1 MNVVNKPVVDVTG
14 ATQHFNDTA
23 DSLNYYLKDV
33 RRYELLSPEEEKAL
47 FKRIKSGDE
56 KAKNELIEAN
66 QLFVLAVAKR
76 YSGYDNIMD
85 LVQVGNIGMLQA
97 IDNFNPER
105 KSPDGKSIR
114 FLSYAAWY
122 IRREISFYV
131 INNGLIKRTNNV
143 KTVFKLNRVKNT
155 FYLENGR
162 YPSTEELREI
172 IENEYGIKVK
182 DQSYLYDVETKSLS
196 STYDGS
202 DKKDT
207 FERSELY
214 NEKSATYN
222 DYNQTIEEDHNKT
235 VVSSLLHCL
244 GEREQDIMKRLF
256 GIGYDREYTMDE
268 VSEVYGM
275 TRERIR
281 QIRNSSLNKL
291 KKAYAM
297 TVSK

>member
-14 ATQHFNDTA
+14 ATQHYSDTV

-33 RRYELLSPEEEKAL
+33 RRYELLTPEEESAL

-105 KSPDGKSIR
+105 KSPDGKNIR

-143 KTVFKLNRVKNT
+143 KTVFKLNKVKNT

-162 YPSTEELREI
+162 YPSTDELREI

-182 DQSYLYDVETKSLS
+182 DPSYLYDVETKSLS
-196 STYDGS
+196 STYDS
-202 DKKDT
+202 NDKKDT
-207 FERSELY
+207 FERSELF
-214 NEKSATYN
+214 NEKSATLNEYN
-222 DYNQTIEEDHNKT
+222 HKIDEDYNKTI
-235 VVSSLLHCL
+235 VSSLLSCL
-244 GEREQDIMKRLF
+244 GERERDIMKRLF
-256 GIGYDREYTMDE
+256 GIGYDREYTMEE

-297 TVSK
+297 TTK

>member
-14 ATQHFNDTA
+14 ATQHYSDTA

-33 RRYELLSPEEEKAL
+33 RKYELLSPEEERAL

-105 KSPDGKSIR
+105 KSPDGKNIR

-182 DQSYLYDVETKSLS
+182 DSSYLYDVETKSLS

-214 NEKSATYN
+214 NEKSASYN
-222 DYNQTIEEDHNKT
+222 EYNQTIEEDHNKS
-235 VVSSLLHCL
+235 VVSSLLHYL

-256 GIGYDREYTMDE
+256 GIDYDREYTMDE
-268 VSEVYGM
+268 VAEVYGM

-281 QIRNSSLNKL
+281 QIRNTSLNKL